1 MSLSLVQS
9 FPSEADAFFYQGL
22 LGEIGVEADVI
33 PRYTRHGQPYAD
45 LKILDEHNLEKAMK
59 VISDHIHN
67 NEKIV
72 NIMCLKCSE
81 CVPANYAICWNC
93 GTNIR
98 SQAI

>member
-9 FPSEADAFFYQGL
+9 FPSEIDACFYQDL
-22 LGEIGVEADVI
+22 LGENGVESTVI

-45 LKILDEHNLEKAMK
+45 LKILDEHNLGKAMK

-67 NEKIV
+67 NTKIKD
-72 NIMCLKCSE
+72 ITCQKCSE
-81 CVPANYAICWNC
+81 FVPANYAICWNC
-93 GTNIR
+93 GTDIK